1 MRVTIFCFWNF
12 NNYFIPSRTPYP
24 SVYFGVPKSIYI
36 FLFGLLSKSVFL
48 FCVNSVHPVYHCITL
63 LKFKGMLQNSVF
75 LPVALESI
83 TCHPH
88 PSVFDVS
95 RVLHAFRF
103 DTIRNYRFIL
113 TAFLRAFPSF
123 DRSFWKLGEGDF
135 FSGHGQEQNYQRK
148 KVEEFSCCPRHSDTL
163 NLTMSS
169 QQPGEQVV
177 VSSFTDEVIVI

>member
-48 FCVNSVHPVYHCITL
+48 FCVNSVHPVYHRITL

-75 LPVALESI
+75 LPVATESI

-88 PSVFDVS
+88 RSVFDVS

-135 FSGHGQEQNYQRK
+135 FLDMVKSKTIRGKRWKNFHAVLG
-148 KVEEFSCCPRHSDTL
+148 TL
-163 NLTMSS
+163 TH
-169 QQPGEQVV
+169 
-177 VSSFTDEVIVI
+177 

>member
-48 FCVNSVHPVYHCITL
+48 FCVNSVHPVYHRITL

-123 DRSFWKLGEGDF
+123 GRSFWKLGEGDF
-135 FSGHGQEQNYQRK
+135 FLDMVKSKTIRGKRWKNFHAVLG
-148 KVEEFSCCPRHSDTL
+148 TL
-163 NLTMSS
+163 TH
-169 QQPGEQVV
+169 
-177 VSSFTDEVIVI
+177 